1 MILIIPI
8 FWILFSILTTIMAAK
23 RNRSIFGWFLFST
36 FFSPITAWF
45 FLLALGKLE
54 KVEKR
59 PLDYAPVYKET
70 FSPKASYA
78 FGLSVAR
85 HRYAVIFSI
94 IFLALL
100 IRLSFSH

>member
-36 FFSPITAWF
+36 FLSPITAWF

-54 KVEKR
+54 VEKK
-59 PLDYAPVYKET
+59 PEYKAEYKET
-70 FSPKASYA
+70 FSPKVSYE
-78 FGLSVAR
+78 FGRSLAR
-85 HRYAVIFSI
+85 HRYAVVFSI
-94 IFLALL
+94 IFLTLL
-100 IRLSFSH
+100 IRWSFSH